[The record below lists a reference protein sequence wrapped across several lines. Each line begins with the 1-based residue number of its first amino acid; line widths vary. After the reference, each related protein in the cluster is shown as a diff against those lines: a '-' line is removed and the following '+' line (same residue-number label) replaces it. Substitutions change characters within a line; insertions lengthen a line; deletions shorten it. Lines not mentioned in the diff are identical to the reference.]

1 MRYEN
6 KETLQQ
12 NQRQLARHQVSGIAV
27 IPWSNEI
34 QFRFV
39 AYRTFP
45 FEQIGLLH
53 MTVWDE
59 PINNTLWS
67 LKFLRYITPVQKMLY
82 SEVTATQIFISYR
95 KQFHSS

>member
-12 NQRQLARHQVSGIAV
+12 NQRQLARHQFSGIAV

-45 FEQIGLLH
+45 FEQTGLLH

-59 PINNTLWS
+59 PINNTQWS
-67 LKFLRYITPVQKMLY
+67 LKFLRYITPVQKMLN